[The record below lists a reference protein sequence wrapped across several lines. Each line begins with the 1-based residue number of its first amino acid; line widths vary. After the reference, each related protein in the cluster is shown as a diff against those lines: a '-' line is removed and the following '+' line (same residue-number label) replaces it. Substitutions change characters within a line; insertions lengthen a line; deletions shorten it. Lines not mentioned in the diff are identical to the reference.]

1 MQKETNPS
9 TILTNN
15 DYSVS
20 YLYFEKG
27 AAMAE
32 SKQYATGRV
41 QKRSWLL

>member
-1 MQKETNPS
+1 MRKGANPS
-9 TILTNN
+9 TIQTNN

-32 SKQYATGRV
+32 SKQYAIGRV